1 MNFMLTVGTVLLVL
15 KVLDI
20 ITFSW
25 WLVLLPFYLPFLVMG
40 LMITFSVIIDF
51 FKGV

>member
-1 MNFMLTVGTVLLVL
+1 MLTVGTVLLVL

-25 WLVLLPFYLPFLVMG
+25 WIVLFPFYLPFVIIG
-40 LMITFSVIIDF
+40 LMITLGVITEF
-51 FKGV
+51 FKGA

>member
-25 WLVLLPFYLPFLVMG
+25 WLVLLPFYLPFLIMG
-40 LMITFSVIIDF
+40 LMVTIGVIASF

>member
-25 WLVLLPFYLPFLVMG
+25 WVVLLPFYLPFVIIG
-40 LMITFSVIIDF
+40 LMITFGVIVSF